1 MGKGDGMK
9 APERIPPE
17 EWKIIAKYLDDC
29 LRDADYVVI
38 RREWWDDIQDYAYTA
53 HRVYETEE
61 V

>member
-1 MGKGDGMK
+1 MK

-17 EWKIIAKYLDDC
+17 EWKIINKYLDDL
-29 LRDADYVVI
+29 LRDADYLVI

-53 HRVYETEE
+53 HRVYEKEE